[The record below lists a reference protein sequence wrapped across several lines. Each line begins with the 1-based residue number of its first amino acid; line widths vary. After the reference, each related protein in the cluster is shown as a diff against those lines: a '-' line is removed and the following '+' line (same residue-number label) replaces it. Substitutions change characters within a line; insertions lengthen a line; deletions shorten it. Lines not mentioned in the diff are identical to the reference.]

1 MDTGQCQSTLTKIR
15 QELQI
20 TRDTLE
26 SRLTVALSES
36 DIIDAKFLYTKLRTP
51 Q

>member
-1 MDTGQCQSTLTKIR
+1 MDSVQCQSTLTKIR
-15 QELQI
+15 QGLQI

-26 SRLTVALSES
+26 SRLTVALPES
-36 DIIDAKFLYTKLRTP
+36 DIIDAKFLHTKLRTP